1 METKKEMCLKYIKNN
16 PIFICPYCRTSLKI
30 TLNDLKC
37 MNGHTFN
44 ISKKGELFLVNTS
57 NYKSSKIYD
66 KDLFT
71 HRREFIESNLYK
83 GIYDIVAN
91 IINTHMNNNI
101 LIMDL
106 GCGEGTHCKKI
117 QEKLSLGNSI
127 IGIDYSKAGISM
139 ATDYLKENNIYI
151 VADINNIPI
160 KDKCIDVVIDFL
172 SPYNNEELNRIVKDN
187 SIIIK
192 IVPGEKYLVELREKY
207 KMKIYERESQVKE
220 NIKKHFNIIDELIYN
235 HTFQI
240 TNNTSNELERM
251 TPLLKSME
259 KNNSKSLQSVTIDM
273 KVYVVKK
280 MKISKNC

>member
-1 METKKEMCLKYIKNN
+1 
-16 PIFICPYCRTSLKI
+16 
-30 TLNDLKC
+30 